1 LDYGRL
7 SDDLVALVETPAG
20 RDAIAAAGGAIE
32 GIRALVDLV
41 GRSVEIQRD
50 LFRDGWA
57 AAREADPDLIVYHPK
72 MTIALHYA
80 ERLGVPAVMAS
91 LFPTFLSTGAYPNP
105 GLPRLRLGDS
115 LTAAYNRAT
124 HRPILAVI
132 RVACRWLFAPWRRAH
147 GLPRQPRGTGVI
159 HRPDGTRVL
168 ILNAWSLRVA
178 PDARLARLRRAD
190 DRLLVLDRAGD
201 WTPPPALEAFPADG
215 PPPVYVGFGSMAGR
229 NPARTTR
236 LVLDALRRAGCRGVL
251 ARGWG
256 GLKASA
262 LPASVYLLD
271 RVPHGWL
278 FPRVA
283 AVVHHGGAGTTA
295 AGPRAGR
302 PTVVCPFFG
311 DQPFWG
317 RRVHELGA
325 GPAPIPQKNLTAE
338 RLAHALR
345 AATGRP
351 SMRKAAAELGARIRR
366 EDGTIVATAFIER
379 VVLRALAQRV
389 TSPRNGQRIRRALA
403 FWRHP
408 SDSPPNDWDRL
419 RLRASRPDRP
429 DRNHLSLRAAMFSS
443 SQKALVV
450 TGWMVVGLS
459 SLRPSQPRQLRGAS
473 FDGRVHR

>member
-91 LFPTFLSTGAYPNP
+91 LFSTFLSTGAYPNP

-295 AGPRAGR
+295 AGLRAGR
-302 PTVVCPFFG
+302 PTVVCPFF
-311 DQPFWG
+311 
-317 RRVHELGA
+317 RRPALLG
-325 GPAPIPQKNLTAE
+325 TA
-338 RLAHALR
+338 R
-345 AATGRP
+345 T
-351 SMRKAAAELGARIRR
+351 
-366 EDGTIVATAFIER
+366 
-379 VVLRALAQRV
+379 
-389 TSPRNGQRIRRALA
+389 
-403 FWRHP
+403 
-408 SDSPPNDWDRL
+408 
-419 RLRASRPDRP
+419 
-429 DRNHLSLRAAMFSS
+429 
-443 SQKALVV
+443 
-450 TGWMVVGLS
+450 
-459 SLRPSQPRQLRGAS
+459 
-473 FDGRVHR
+473 